1 MKMSGFFSSLSR
13 SLSEEVKAYT
23 NAHPIRGR
31 MLGASTN
38 TANSDPMSDEPKLEP
53 VRVHPVDRSQ
63 SLPSHLVASGS
74 ISDASESGSPSGS
87 PTAACL
93 DSPTASAASQQQ
105 QQQQRKRQYKV
116 HGMDPYDY
124 WSLIKSL

>member
-1 MKMSGFFSSLSR
+1 MSGFFSSLSR

-38 TANSDPMSDEPKLEP
+38 TANSDPMSDGEPAFRLLGRHLHFHSTMNVENDLVPVLSGVAEPKLEP

-74 ISDASESGSPSGS
+74 ISGN
-87 PTAACL
+87 
-93 DSPTASAASQQQ
+93 
-105 QQQQRKRQYKV
+105 QRRIWV
-116 HGMDPYDY
+116 LWELAGAV
-124 WSLIKSL
+124 LEAL